1 MIDKKTLTKIIN
13 ELEEIE
19 LNIQN
24 KINEINEEIYIY
36 NISENK
42 DKLNELNYYKSGIVY
57 AEDIVRSYLF
67 YGNNVFNEE
76 K

>member
-1 MIDKKTLTKIIN
+1 MIDKKTLTKIVN

-36 NISENK
+36 NINENK
-42 DKLNELNYYKSGIVY
+42 DKLNELNYYKSGIVH